1 MSFLGG
7 EKVILNSKD
16 LYELKG
22 GALTITA
29 LNAVARMIN
38 TVLDLGRAVGSSIR
52 RLFSRNYC

>member
-1 MSFLGG
+1 M
-7 EKVILNSKD
+7 ILNSKD